1 MQDENKN
8 QKSFYQ
14 GMKAELKK
22 VIWPTGKQVVKSTFA
37 TIGFVL
43 LISVILVA
51 LNYVFSFLNTKWF
64 DLVLG
69 NNNND
74 NKQQIEQ
81 IIDNAGDGLS
91 GDIINSG
98 DEANAGIISGENNVA
113 NTNVDSGDE
122 NSITE

>member
-81 IIDNAGDGLS
+81 IIDNSGDGLS

>member
-8 QKSFYQ
+8 QKSFHQ

-69 NNNND
+69 NNND

-81 IIDNAGDGLS
+81 VIDNSGDGLS

-98 DEANAGIISGENNVA
+98 DEANAGIISGENDVA